1 VSKSKTDKQNDL
13 QNTTQKATE
22 YLSQMTNECSLC
34 GSHNLEL
41 IASFMAYFTEFFYI
55 VTGKM
60 ALADQELLTIT
71 KHPSS
76 ILNFSGFHV
85 AQSLIFCVV
94 FS

>member
-1 VSKSKTDKQNDL
+1 MTYKTPHRKLRNICH
-13 QNTTQKATE
+13 
-22 YLSQMTNECSLC
+22 MTNECSLC

-71 KHPSS
+71 KHLSS